1 MPPRLAIGYTDSA
14 GENVQRMLPDSKVIK
29 AFNIVGN
36 MHMIHPD
43 FPGCP
48 PTMFICGDDD
58 GGGGAKKTLID
69 NIPTKFGWKT
79 IDIGGTEGARLLEPL
94 TFLWIT
100 DYFGTCKQKALI
112 YIL

>member
-14 GENVQRMLPDSKVIK
+14 GETVQRMLPDSKVIK
-29 AFNIVGN
+29 AFNIVGD
-36 MHMIHPD
+36 MHPD

-48 PTMFICGDDD
+48 PTMFICGDD
-58 GGGGAKKTLID
+58 GGAKKTLID
-69 NIPTKFGWKT
+69 NIPTKFGWET

>member
-1 MPPRLAIGYTDSA
+1 MVVP
-14 GENVQRMLPDSKVIK
+14 
-29 AFNIVGN
+29 
-36 MHMIHPD
+36 
-43 FPGCP
+43 
-48 PTMFICGDDD
+48 
-58 GGGGAKKTLID
+58 KKLID
-69 NIPTKFGWKT
+69 NIPTKFGWET